1 MHMKNREFDDHILI
15 HKDYFLREG
24 DAQLGFCILDNLE
37 EGVHSKGADAPHKH
51 LFYEMVFIDE
61 ADGSHV
67 IDYTEYKDLKNVA
80 FVIAPE
86 QSHYWKNVKNAK
98 GILLYFSEEFLF
110 HSSLSVSS
118 VWELQLFR
126 EIAKTP
132 AIYMDADIADTMR
145 AITRLMLSE
154 YRSRERDYPE
164 VLRSCLSIILVHFY
178 RYHEKLAS
186 QEEVPSLK
194 LNTSQ
199 VVNRFRDL
207 VSQNVALNLSVAE
220 YADMLGLNQGTLNTH
235 LKKRTGK
242 SAGQLIRDEQLS
254 EAKRLL
260 VNTEFAVAEISEHMH
275 FQDVAYFCRM
285 FKRNTGYTPSR
296 YRQEFKAYQKTLQ
309 DQKL

>member
-1 MHMKNREFDDHILI
+1 MKARKFEDHINI
-15 HKDYFLREG
+15 HKDYFLREE
-24 DAQLGFCILDNLE
+24 DAILGFRILDDLE
-37 EGVHSKGADAPHKH
+37 EGVHCKGADAPHKH
-51 LFYEMVFIDE
+51 LFYEMVFVDE

-67 IDYTEYKDLKNVA
+67 IDYTEYKDLRNVV
-80 FVIAPE
+80 FLISPE
-86 QSHYWKNVKNAK
+86 QTHYWKNVTTGK
-98 GILLYFSEEFLF
+98 GILIYFSEEFLV
-110 HSSLSVSS
+110 HSSVSVSS
-118 VWELQLFR
+118 LWELQLFR
-126 EIAKTP
+126 EIAKSP
-132 AIYMDADIADTMR
+132 AIYMDEEFADSMR
-145 AITRLMLSE
+145 AVTALMLKE
-154 YRSRERDYPE
+154 YSGKELDYPE
-164 VLRSCLSIILVHFY
+164 VLRSCLNVMLIQFY
-178 RYHEKLAS
+178 RFHEKMYAHEKL
-186 QEEVPSLK
+186 PSLK

-199 VVNRFRDL
+199 VVNRFQDL

-220 YADMLGLNQGTLNTH
+220 YADMLGLNQGTLNAH
-235 LKKRTGK
+235 LKKRIGK